1 MNSISQQEP
10 NNKLPFIYWYLF
22 LFLLVALTTLTSCKA
37 KALKNTHTIEKTIE
51 TNNDSKTKIE
61 IVKDT
66 STKIE
71 TNKAVLDSV
80 FIAVSDVKTSNKD
93 CDSLVNVEVRKAL
106 KRLETKKKSGLNEY
120 GVFYDELNNKL
131 IFYVTIGETQNTT
144 IAKNKTENKSTEKNK
159 ATFEKKSENKV
170 TEIPVKYIPKWV
182 QVFAFIGFLFVAYII
197 VKIYLKFT
205 KPI

>member
-37 KALKNTHTIEKTIE
+37 KALKNKHTIEKTTE
-51 TNNDSKTKIE
+51 TNHDIKTKIE

-71 TNKAVLDSV
+71 TNKAVLDSI

-106 KRLETKKKSGLNEY
+106 KRLETKKKSGQNEY
-120 GVFYDELNNKL
+120 GVFYDELKNKL

-144 IAKNKTENKSTEKNK
+144 IAKNKTEDKSTEKNK

-182 QVFAFIGFLFVAYII
+182 QVLAFIGFLFVAYII

>member
-22 LFLLVALTTLTSCKA
+22 LFLLIALTTLTSCKA
-37 KALKNTHTIEKTIE
+37 KALKNTQTIEKTTE
-51 TNNDSKTKIE
+51 TNQDSKTKIV

-80 FIAVSDVKTSNKD
+80 FIAVSDIKTSNKD

-106 KRLETKKKSGLNEY
+106 KKLETNKKSGQNEY
-120 GVFYDELNNKL
+120 GIFYDELKNKL
-131 IFYVTIGETQNTT
+131 IFYVKIGETQNTT
-144 IAKNKTENKSTEKNK
+144 IAKNKTENKTTEKNK
-159 ATFEKKSENKV
+159 ATFEKKNENKV
-170 TEIPVKYIPKWV
+170 TEIPVRYIPKWV
-182 QVFAFIGFLFVAYII
+182 QIFAFIGFLFVAYII
-197 VKIYLKFT
+197 VKIYLKFS
-205 KPI
+205 KPK